1 MHKPISI
8 YLVDDHKIFSQSFQ
22 VYISSQTNF
31 VWKGSSE
38 GDSNTTKEIL
48 FLKPDIILLDFH
60 LKNINGLELLKK
72 LRDSNYK
79 GLIVLLTMNR
89 EMEINIATKN
99 LGGNGF
105 INKEVDAEE
114 LLLGLEQLFKGE
126 KDYLEL
132 SKFTSPKINPYHL
145 TSQENIIAEL
155 VCSGIS
161 SADISKKLN
170 ISIHTVHTHRRRVLE
185 KTNSSNF
192 NEVRRKLL

>member
-60 LKNINGLELLKK
+60 LKSINGLELLKK

-126 KDYLEL
+126 IDYLEL
-132 SKFTSPKINPYHL
+132 SKFTSPKSNPYHL

-161 SADISKKLN
+161 SADISNKLN

>member
-8 YLVDDHKIFSQSFQ
+8 YLVDDHKILSQSFQ

-79 GLIVLLTMNR
+79 GLIVL
-89 EMEINIATKN
+89 
-99 LGGNGF
+99 
-105 INKEVDAEE
+105 
-114 LLLGLEQLFKGE
+114 
-126 KDYLEL
+126 
-132 SKFTSPKINPYHL
+132 
-145 TSQENIIAEL
+145 
-155 VCSGIS
+155 
-161 SADISKKLN
+161 
-170 ISIHTVHTHRRRVLE
+170 
-185 KTNSSNF
+185 
-192 NEVRRKLL
+192 